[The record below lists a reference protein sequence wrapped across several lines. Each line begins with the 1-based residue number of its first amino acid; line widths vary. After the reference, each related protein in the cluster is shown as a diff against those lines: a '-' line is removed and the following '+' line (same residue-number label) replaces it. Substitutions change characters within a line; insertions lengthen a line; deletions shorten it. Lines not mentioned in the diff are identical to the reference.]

1 MEIER
6 REWEMKQEKAVNHD
20 VSESR
25 TVNSDDV
32 WKRMEKK
39 SFRGRRL
46 SSVQFLLG
54 ASHEQEGLGRQPPV
68 PNLTAAHRIHSHEV
82 S

>member
-1 MEIER
+1 
-6 REWEMKQEKAVNHD
+6 MKQEKAVNHD

-25 TVNSDDV
+25 TVNSADV